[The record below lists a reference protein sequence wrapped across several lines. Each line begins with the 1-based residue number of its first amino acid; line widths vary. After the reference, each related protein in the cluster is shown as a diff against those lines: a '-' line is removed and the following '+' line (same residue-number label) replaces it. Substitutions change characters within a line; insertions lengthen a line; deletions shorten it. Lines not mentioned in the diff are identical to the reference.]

1 MPRNPRFVPPFS
13 LQHVTDVVAQNR
25 FLLTP
30 SPELKER
37 FLGVLGKAQ
46 EVHEM
51 TICAA
56 VVLSSHYHL
65 LLRPRDAKHL
75 ADFMCFLKT
84 NLAKEIGRRLQDW
97 TSHFFDKRYH
107 TTTVSDEEAAQTN
120 VLRYVLSHGVKE
132 FLVDTVR
139 QWPGV
144 HSAEALMK
152 GHQMM
157 GRWYDRSAE
166 NAARQSAGAIGVKEE
181 DFASP
186 MGVAFSPLPCW
197 EHLPGAT
204 WRNYVVEMVED
215 IDHRGAIER
224 KIQGKKSLGVAKIL
238 AQDPH
243 HRPDDVA
250 KSPQPLF
257 HTASRATFDA
267 MAEIWRRVIETY
279 HEASRLLRKGDRSAG
294 FPEGTFPPSL
304 PFVPFAN
311 PTVGVL
317 GVLGTRGQP
326 A

>member
-1 MPRNPRFVPPFS
+1 MPRNPRFVPPHS

-30 SPELKER
+30 SPELNER

-46 EVHEM
+46 EAYDM

-65 LLRPRDAKHL
+65 LLRPRDTKHL
-75 ADFMCFLKT
+75 ADFMCFFKT

-107 TTTVSDEEAAQTN
+107 TTTVSDEEAAQIG

-132 FLVDTVR
+132 FLVDSVR

-144 HSAEALMK
+144 HCAASLMDSSP
-152 GHQMM
+152 MV

-166 NAARQSAGAIGVKEE
+166 NAARQCAGDREIDKE
-181 DFASP
+181 DFVSQQC
-186 MGVAFSPLPCW
+186 VALSPLPCW
-197 EHLPGAT
+197 QHLPEAT
-204 WRNYVVEMVED
+204 WRHFVAEMVDD
-215 IDHRGAIER
+215 IDHQGAVER
-224 KIQGKKSLGVAKIL
+224 KIQGKRSLGVAKVM

-243 HRPDDVA
+243 RRPDQVP
-250 KSPQPLF
+250 KSSQPLF
-257 HTASRATFDA
+257 HTASRETFDA
-267 MAEIWRRVIETY
+267 MAEIWSSVIQAY
-279 HEASRLLRKGDRSAG
+279 RKASALLRSGKGSAC

-317 GVLGTRGQP
+317 GVLGARGQP